1 MSRTETL
8 PFPPKKTPPMAR
20 MFMALAARLQAG
32 HLQLVTPRGERHL
45 FGDAR
50 QQPGAELHIHD
61 WRACE
66 RILRA
71 GDIGLGEAYRDG
83 WCDSPD
89 LVHLLQ
95 LALANE
101 TVIDHVIHGNALARL
116 WYRFRHLLNRNSRR
130 GSRRNIHAH
139 YDLGNDF
146 YGLWLDQ
153 GMTYSSALFAGDLT
167 QTLAQAQTAKYQRI
181 IDTLQIRPGQRVLEI
196 GCGWGGFA
204 EHAARLGI
212 HVHGI
217 TISSA
222 QLEYAQCRL
231 TDAGLSDRA
240 HLEMIDYRD
249 LRGQYDHVVS
259 IEMFEAVGER
269 YWPQYFH
276 TVCERLKPGG
286 SALVQTI
293 TIADS
298 HFERYRAGSDFI
310 QQFIFPGG
318 MLPSPTVFAREAAQA
333 GLKLAGCHAFGR
345 DYAETLRRW
354 RNAFES
360 MRETVAGQGFDDAFI
375 RLWRLYLV
383 YCEVGFESGRT
394 DVVQFHLRRGS

>member
-1 MSRTETL
+1 MGRTETL
-8 PFPPKKTPPMAR
+8 ALSSEKIPP
-20 MFMALAARLQAG
+20 AARLFMAMAARLRAG
-32 HLQLVTPRGERHL
+32 HLQLVTPQGVRHL

-50 QQPGAELHIHD
+50 EQPGAELQVRD

-71 GDIGLGEAYRDG
+71 GDIGLGEAWRDG

-89 LVHLLQ
+89 LVALLQ

-101 TVIDHVIHGNALARL
+101 AVLDNFVHGHALARV
-116 WYRFRHLLNRNSRR
+116 WYRLRHWLNRNSRR

-146 YGLWLDQ
+146 YRRWLDP
-153 GMTYSSALFAGDLT
+153 GMTYSSALFEGDVTRSLAA
-167 QTLAQAQTAKYQRI
+167 AQAAKYQRI
-181 IDTLQIRPGQRVLEI
+181 IDTLQIRPGSRVLEI

-204 EHAARLGI
+204 EHAARQDI
-212 HVHGI
+212 QVHGI
-217 TISSA
+217 TISPAQLAFARQRLADAGLAGQA
-222 QLEYAQCRL
+222 QLEL
-231 TDAGLSDRA
+231 V
-240 HLEMIDYRD
+240 DYRD
-249 LRGQYDHVVS
+249 LSGQYDHVVS

-269 YWPQYFH
+269 YWPQYFR

-318 MLPSPTVFAREAAQA
+318 MLPSRQVFVERAAQA
-333 GLKLAGCHAFGR
+333 GLTLADGYHFGK

-354 RNAFES
+354 RTVFEAEHEAIS
-360 MRETVAGQGFDDAFI
+360 AQGFDAAFM
-375 RLWRLYLV
+375 RLWRLYLA